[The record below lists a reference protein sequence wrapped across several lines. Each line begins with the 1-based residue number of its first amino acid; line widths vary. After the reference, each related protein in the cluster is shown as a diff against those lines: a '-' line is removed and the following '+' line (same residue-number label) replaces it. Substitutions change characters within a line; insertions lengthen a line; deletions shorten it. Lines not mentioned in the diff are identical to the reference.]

1 MMQQRSMR
9 VFEMG
14 LKSQETAVVYKSHLK
29 SFRKYAKV
37 DDYDSL
43 LKADQKSIQRLVEDY
58 LFHIIGKVSP
68 NSIRGY
74 MAPIELF
81 FSMND
86 VVLNTKKLHKMF
98 PPEEKPEG
106 YGAYTREDIKKMLEA
121 TSSKRS
127 KSIIHF
133 LACSYTR
140 RGALS
145 GLKMKHLHDYDS
157 GCMYVQIY
165 ADEKA
170 EYETFVTPECVK
182 ALHDYFDE
190 RTSDG
195 ERLMQDSPVFRADY
209 TIGSVGSRPMSVQ
222 SVTKVVE
229 NIVKKTNI
237 NRVKGKKRYNIPIT
251 HGFRKYVNSV
261 WKGRIDVNHAYAEK
275 LMGHSRTIPLDNVYL
290 APDRAKFFKEFLK
303 VLPDLTIDDSERL
316 RIANEEKAKEIQEL
330 RTDKKEIAELK
341 RTVANI
347 KEHLEQIKK

>member
-1 MMQQRSMR
+1 MQQRSMR

-68 NSIRGY
+68 NSIRSY

-98 PPEEKPEG
+98 PSEVKPEG
-106 YGAYTREDIKKMLEA
+106 YGAYTREDIRKMLEA
-121 TSSKRS
+121 TSSKRA
-127 KSIIHF
+127 KAIILF
-133 LACSYTR
+133 LACSYAR

-145 GLKMKHLHDYDS
+145 GLKMEHLHDYDS

-165 ADEKA
+165 ANDKE

-190 RTSDG
+190 RTSDS
-195 ERLMQDSPVFRADY
+195 ERLTQDSPVFRADY

-222 SVTKVVE
+222 SITKVVE
-229 NIVKKTNI
+229 NIVKRTNI
-237 NRVKGKKRYNIPIT
+237 KRVKGKKHYNIPIT

-261 WKGRIDVNHAYAEK
+261 WKGRTDVNHAYAEK

-303 VLPDLTIDDSERL
+303 VLPDLTVDDSERL

-330 RTDKKEIAELK
+330 RSDKKEILELK
-341 RTVANI
+341 SRLDGIEKLIDRASSG
-347 KEHLEQIKK
+347 

>member
-1 MMQQRSMR
+1 MQQRSMKF
-9 VFEMG
+9 FEVG
-14 LKSQETAVVYKSHLK
+14 LKSQETAVVYKSHLEN
-29 SFRKYAKV
+29 FRKYAKV
-37 DDYDSL
+37 DEYDSL
-43 LKADQKSIQRLVEDY
+43 LEADQKSIQRLVEDY
-58 LFHIIGKVSP
+58 LMYIIGKISP

-98 PPEEKPEG
+98 PSEVKPEG

-121 TSSKRS
+121 TSSKRA
-127 KSIIHF
+127 KAIILF
-133 LACSYTR
+133 LASSYAR
-140 RGALS
+140 RGGLS
-145 GLKMKHLHDYDS
+145 ELKMKHLHDYDS

-165 ADEKA
+165 PDEKA

-190 RTSDG
+190 RTSDS
-195 ERLMQDSPVFRADY
+195 ERLTQDSPVFRADY
-209 TIGSVGSRPMSVQ
+209 TIGSFYSRSMSVQ
-222 SVTKVVE
+222 SITKVVE

-237 NRVKGKKRYNIPIT
+237 NRVRGKKRYNIPIT

-261 WKGRIDVNHAYAEK
+261 WKGRTDVNHAYAEK

-316 RIANEEKAKEIQEL
+316 RIENEEKAKEIQEL
-330 RTDKKEIAELK
+330 RSDKKRISDLESRIDGISELLK
-341 RTVANI
+341 RAQ
-347 KEHLEQIKK
+347 ES